1 MKKIYLIFAL
11 FFGLS
16 FSLSAQETVI
26 AVWDFVGGSTA
37 GVLGDGFTT
46 TSTNNN
52 ALGWLKNGD
61 QTSATDVNS
70 VVQSGRGLTGNGFS
84 GSFLP
89 GIDITPTDLV
99 DGKLHISIT
108 YNNIDLTG
116 TGTVQQLFMKG
127 SGNTNYGTNHRM
139 AGLKLTPDA
148 ANSDIKVE
156 SIVLNNGLQYG
167 GSKDQGGLGTS
178 SVYSEQITLG
188 TTMDFVNMTS
198 TFWVGSP
205 GQFPTNP
212 YGLTTA
218 TNDVNQTT
226 AWNDATQT
234 MSPNAVLK
242 FLQFCSKNGD
252 GSVEIDQFKIS
263 TGTYEN
269 TVASGDGETTT
280 PESGLALQ
288 GIIDFK
294 GSTGTNGKAIHLLA
308 TADVPDLSVY
318 AFAISSNGNNDLSS
332 DFTLPAGSASAGDH
346 ILLAR
351 DAAYMNE
358 YMSASVAFSSVIE
371 AGSAVSQN
379 GDDPIALLLNDV
391 VVDQFQDPTTD
402 GTGTDWEYTD
412 SWAYKIEGVWTYGGV
427 QCTSPATLSTWDSN
441 CIYPFVADLS
451 HTPRSVITFED
462 YPVTGDTWNGDSGQ
476 IASIVADPDITTG
489 DHGNVGKMELTAEG
503 NPWQNSQL
511 SLAGGTYAVN
521 LLDGTTKRVTFDMWS
536 ETATCGLLKFEQGL
550 NGAGDKELPFN
561 VSGSGWETISV
572 DFQSGGHDG
581 SAVNGEYNK
590 IVLFFNYCDAAGNP
604 TGTAPDVRYID
615 NISYLQGTYNE
626 PTAVPDVCAP
636 VPTQAEAD
644 VLSVFSDAYSV
655 NIATNTNPG
664 WGQATNASV
673 IQIGPDSDCNT
684 LQYEG
689 LNYQGLEYTNS
700 DVSAMDYVHLDYFT
714 FDSTDIRF
722 SLISPGAE
730 NAYDIGTE
738 LGITTGQWVSVDIPL
753 THFTAPDLTN
763 VFQFKTEGNG
773 DVFLDNLYFWSEP
786 TPESGLALQGIIDF
800 KGSTGT
806 NGKAIHLLAT
816 ADVPDLSVYAFAI
829 SSNGNNDLSS
839 DFTLPAG
846 SASAGDHILLARDA
860 AYMNEYMSAS
870 VAFSSVIEA
879 GSAVSQNGDDPIAL
893 LLNDVV
899 VDQFQDPTT
908 DGTGTDWEYTDSW
921 AYKIEGVWTYGG
933 VQCTSPATLST
944 WDSNCIY
951 PFVADLSHTPRSVI
965 TFEDYPV
972 TGDTWN
978 GDSGQIASIVAD
990 PDITTGDHGNVGKME
1005 LTAEGNPWQNSQLS
1019 LAGGTYAVNLLDGT
1033 TKRVTF
1039 DMWSETATCGL
1050 LKFEQGL
1057 NGAGDKELPFNVS
1070 GSGWETISVDFQSG
1084 GHDGSAVNGEYNKIV
1099 LFFNYCDAAGN
1110 PTGTA
1115 PDVRYIDNIS
1125 YLQGTYNEPTAVPD
1139 VCAPVP
1145 TQAEADVL
1153 SVFSDAYSV
1162 NIATNTNPGWGQATN
1177 ASVIQ
1182 IGPDSDCN
1190 TLQYEGLNYQG
1201 LEYTNSDVSAM
1212 DYVHLDYFTF
1222 DSTDIRFSLISP
1234 GAENA
1239 YDIGTELGITT
1250 GQWVSVD
1257 IPLTHFTVP
1266 DLTNVFQFKT
1276 EGNGDVFLD
1285 NLYFWSVAAEPGPSC
1300 DHTFVMNDSFGDGW
1314 NGASVDILVGGTV
1327 VATTIGP
1334 ASGSASENLIFSAT
1348 LGETIELSW
1357 TSAGSWS
1364 GEISWSVLDGNDG
1377 SEIGSGGNPSDGLL
1391 ETVGLANCYV
1401 PPSCD
1406 HTFVM
1411 NDSFGDGWNG
1421 ASVDILVGGTVVATT
1436 IGPASGSAS
1445 ENLTFAATEGET
1457 IELSWTSA
1465 GSWSGEISWSVLDGN
1480 DGSEIGS
1487 GGNPSDGLQETVG
1500 LANCTPAACPAP
1512 TDLTA
1517 SGITTTGAV
1526 ISWVSDGTQFMI
1538 ELQPAGSAQGTEG
1551 GYVVGDID
1559 PYTATSLDLTGFLTA
1574 NTSYDIY
1581 VVNVCDGAQSEYA
1594 GPLTFTTLPLPIVPD
1609 YVNDFSTYPGD
1620 LWSEAQGSPTTGL
1633 TGVTTSFWGSDG
1645 FANNGFSGAARM
1657 NIYSTGRDEWLISP
1671 TFDLSAMDY
1680 FLNLDAAATEY
1691 SSSTLDAVWGVDDF
1705 AALYVTTDDGVTWT
1719 ELYRWDG
1726 ENNPGVQGAMMPE
1739 ILLSGYTTAKF
1750 GIYAESTEF
1759 NEDIDFFVDNFSIT
1773 AESQAPSCFAPTSL
1787 SVSNVTTTGAVV
1799 SWVSDGT
1806 QFMIEIQPAGSPQGT
1821 AGGYVIGDVEA
1832 YTATSVD
1839 LTGYLTAG
1847 TSYDIYV
1854 VNVCDA
1860 DSLSEYSGPVTFTT
1874 PHVAA
1879 CGETVVYDQVANG
1892 DYTVVLSGGNPASVT
1907 INGNVE
1913 SGWDYLYVTDGA
1925 GNALN
1930 ADQNTGIFTDAT
1942 YTSTDGTISVNIVND
1957 GSIQNGEVTMT
1968 FSCVPPDTT
1977 APVITLTGDEV
1988 VELFFGDSYTDAGAS
2003 ASDDIDGDLTAS
2015 IVVGGDTVDT
2025 LTVGTYVVTYNVS
2038 DAAGNPAIEVTRTV
2052 NVTIDSIRS
2061 IITFE
2066 DYPVTGDT
2074 WYGDSGQVASIVADP
2089 DTSGGDHGNVGKMEL
2104 TATGQP
2110 WQNSQLNLTGGTY
2123 AVNLLDGTAKRVIFE
2138 MWSETATCGLLKFEQ
2153 GLNGA
2158 ENKELPFNVSGTGW
2172 ETIVVDFTDGG
2183 HDGSAVNGE
2192 YNKIVLFFNYCDAA
2206 GNPTGTA
2213 PDVRYIDNISY
2224 LQGTFNEPPFNPG
2237 PAPIPTAAAE
2247 DVISI
2252 YSDTYTQGVTSFNV
2266 NPGWGQ
2272 ATSLNQVTVA
2282 EGDQV
2287 IFMENLNYQG
2297 HTFDAVDL
2305 SSMTHVHFDYYNNG
2319 VPFGSLPFSIINT
2332 SVPGG
2337 TVEQAVTTDA
2347 STVDTWVQVD
2357 IALSEYTN
2365 MVDLLGAIDQLKW
2378 GDANGGSIYIDNLYF
2393 YYDATAGLDDL
2404 GIAEFNYFP
2413 NPVNDILT
2421 INAQSNI
2428 KDITVYNML
2437 GQIVI
2442 RQSPNV
2448 SNCAVD
2454 MSTIQTGAYFVQVTI
2469 GNSIETVRVLKK

>member
-1 MKKIYLIFAL
+1 
-11 FFGLS
+11 
-16 FSLSAQETVI
+16 
-26 AVWDFVGGSTA
+26 
-37 GVLGDGFTT
+37 
-46 TSTNNN
+46 
-52 ALGWLKNGD
+52 
-61 QTSATDVNS
+61 
-70 VVQSGRGLTGNGFS
+70 
-84 GSFLP
+84 
-89 GIDITPTDLV
+89 
-99 DGKLHISIT
+99 
-108 YNNIDLTG
+108 
-116 TGTVQQLFMKG
+116 
-127 SGNTNYGTNHRM
+127 
-139 AGLKLTPDA
+139 
-148 ANSDIKVE
+148 
-156 SIVLNNGLQYG
+156 
-167 GSKDQGGLGTS
+167 
-178 SVYSEQITLG
+178 
-188 TTMDFVNMTS
+188 
-198 TFWVGSP
+198 
-205 GQFPTNP
+205 
-212 YGLTTA
+212 
-218 TNDVNQTT
+218 
-226 AWNDATQT
+226 
-234 MSPNAVLK
+234 
-242 FLQFCSKNGD
+242 
-252 GSVEIDQFKIS
+252 
-263 TGTYEN
+263 
-269 TVASGDGETTT
+269 
-280 PESGLALQ
+280 
-288 GIIDFK
+288 
-294 GSTGTNGKAIHLLA
+294 
-308 TADVPDLSVY
+308 
-318 AFAISSNGNNDLSS
+318 
-332 DFTLPAGSASAGDH
+332 
-346 ILLAR
+346 
-351 DAAYMNE
+351 
-358 YMSASVAFSSVIE
+358 
-371 AGSAVSQN
+371 
-379 GDDPIALLLNDV
+379 
-391 VVDQFQDPTTD
+391 
-402 GTGTDWEYTD
+402 
-412 SWAYKIEGVWTYGGV
+412 
-427 QCTSPATLSTWDSN
+427 
-441 CIYPFVADLS
+441 
-451 HTPRSVITFED
+451 
-462 YPVTGDTWNGDSGQ
+462 
-476 IASIVADPDITTG
+476 
-489 DHGNVGKMELTAEG
+489 G

-521 LLDGTTKRVTFDMWS
+521 LLDGTSKRVTFEMWS

-550 NGAGDKELPFN
+550 NGAGDKELAFN
-561 VSGSGWETISV
+561 VSGNGWETITV
-572 DFQSGGHDG
+572 DFLGGAHDG

-626 PTAVPDVCAP
+626 PTAVPGVCAP
-636 VPTQAEAD
+636 VPAQAEAD
-644 VLSVFSDAYSV
+644 VLSVFSDTYSV

-673 IQIGPDSDCNT
+673 VQIGPDSDCNT

-700 DVSAMDYVHLDYFT
+700 DVSTMDYVHLDYFT
-714 FDSTDIRF
+714 YDSTDIRF

-730 NAYDIGTE
+730 NPYDIGTE

-773 DVFLDNLYFWSEP
+773 DVFLDNLYFWSIADTTAPVITLVGDNPQTLTVGDAYTEL
-786 TPESGLALQGIIDF
+786 G
-800 KGSTGT
+800 
-806 NGKAIHLLAT
+806 AT
-816 ADVPDLSVYAFAI
+816 ASDDTDGDI
-829 SSNGNNDLSS
+829 SSSIVIDATAV
-839 DFTLPAG
+839 DTATAG
-846 SASAGDHILLARDA
+846 S
-860 AYMNEYMSAS
+860 YS
-870 VAFSSVIEA
+870 V
-879 GSAVSQNGDDPIAL
+879 
-893 LLNDVV
+893 
-899 VDQFQDPTT
+899 
-908 DGTGTDWEYTDSW
+908 
-921 AYKIEGVWTYGG
+921 TY
-933 VQCTSPATLST
+933 
-944 WDSNCIY
+944 
-951 PFVADLSHTPRSVI
+951 
-965 TFEDYPV
+965 
-972 TGDTWN
+972 
-978 GDSGQIASIVAD
+978 
-990 PDITTGDHGNVGKME
+990 
-1005 LTAEGNPWQNSQLS
+1005 
-1019 LAGGTYAVNLLDGT
+1019 
-1033 TKRVTF
+1033 
-1039 DMWSETATCGL
+1039 
-1050 LKFEQGL
+1050 
-1057 NGAGDKELPFNVS
+1057 NVS
-1070 GSGWETISVDFQSG
+1070 
-1084 GHDGSAVNGEYNKIV
+1084 
-1099 LFFNYCDAAGN
+1099 DAAGN
-1110 PTGTA
+1110 TATEVTRTVNVEALPPNDSDSESFCATGTDAA
-1115 PDVRYIDNIS
+1115 PTTITLTPDDLTVNNGANLLSVSVTSGTIGSATWVGTWYNANLTVTGGVSDGVTATGLAEMAGLDITGFTSVTMTSVDLDNYADSITMCLNLS
-1125 YLQGTYNEPTAVPD
+1125 VTWALPIVDGDEAVCATGPDAAPTTITLTPNDLTVNEGQEITAV
-1139 VCAPVP
+1139 
-1145 TQAEADVL
+1145 
-1153 SVFSDAYSV
+1153 SVTS
-1162 NIATNTNPGWGQATN
+1162 
-1177 ASVIQ
+1177 
-1182 IGPDSDCN
+1182 
-1190 TLQYEGLNYQG
+1190 
-1201 LEYTNSDVSAM
+1201 
-1212 DYVHLDYFTF
+1212 
-1222 DSTDIRFSLISP
+1222 
-1234 GAENA
+1234 
-1239 YDIGTELGITT
+1239 GTI
-1250 GQWVSVD
+1250 
-1257 IPLTHFTVP
+1257 
-1266 DLTNVFQFKT
+1266 
-1276 EGNGDVFLD
+1276 
-1285 NLYFWSVAAEPGPSC
+1285 
-1300 DHTFVMNDSFGDGW
+1300 
-1314 NGASVDILVGGTV
+1314 
-1327 VATTIGP
+1327 
-1334 ASGSASENLIFSAT
+1334 GSASWVGIWYNANLT
-1348 LGETIELSW
+1348 VT
-1357 TSAGSWS
+1357 
-1364 GEISWSVLDGNDG
+1364 
-1377 SEIGSGGNPSDGLL
+1377 GGVSDGV
-1391 ETVGLANCYV
+1391 TATGLAEMAGLDITGFTSVTMTSVDLDNYADTITMCLNLSVSYV
-1401 PPSCD
+1401 EPSC
-1406 HTFVM
+1406 
-1411 NDSFGDGWNG
+1411 
-1421 ASVDILVGGTVVATT
+1421 TT
-1436 IGPASGSAS
+1436 
-1445 ENLTFAATEGET
+1445 
-1457 IELSWTSA
+1457 
-1465 GSWSGEISWSVLDGN
+1465 
-1480 DGSEIGS
+1480 
-1487 GGNPSDGLQETVG
+1487 
-1500 LANCTPAACPAP
+1500 P
-1512 TDLTA
+1512 TDLTVSGISA
-1517 SGITTTGAV
+1517 SGAV
-1526 ISWVSDGTQFMI
+1526 VSWVSDGTQFMI
-1538 ELQPAGSAQGTEG
+1538 EIQPAGSPQGTAG
-1551 GYVVGDID
+1551 GYVIGDVEA
-1559 PYTATSLDLTGFLTA
+1559 YTATSVDLTGYLSD
-1574 NTSYDIY
+1574 NTSYSIY
-1581 VVNVCDGAQSEYA
+1581 VVNVCGDVNSSWSD
-1594 GPLTFTTLPLPIVPD
+1594 PVSFTTLALPTVPD

-1691 SSSTLDAVWGVDDF
+1691 ASSTLDAVWGVDDF

-1726 ENNPGVQGAMMPE
+1726 ENNPGAQGAVMPE
-1739 ILLSGYTTAKF
+1739 ILLTGYTTAKF
-1750 GIYAESTEF
+1750 GIYAESTVS

-1773 AESQAPSCFAPTSL
+1773 AESQAPSCFAPISL
-1787 SVSNVTTTGAVV
+1787 SVSNVTTTGAVI
-1799 SWVSDGT
+1799 SWTSDGS

-1854 VNVCDA
+1854 VNVCAA
-1860 DSLSEYSGPVTFTT
+1860 DSSSEYSGPVTFTT
-1874 PHVAA
+1874 PNEAA
-1879 CGETVVYDQVANG
+1879 CGETVVYEQVANG
-1892 DYTVVLSGGNPASVT
+1892 DYTVILSGGNPASVT
-1907 INGNVE
+1907 INAVMEN
-1913 SGWDYLYVTDGA
+1913 DYDYIYVRDGA
-1925 GNALN
+1925 GTLLN
-1930 ADQNTGIFTDAT
+1930 TDQNTGPFIDAT
-1942 YTSTDGTISVNIVND
+1942 YTSTDGTISVNVTND
-1957 GSIQNGEVTMT
+1957 VSIQNGEVSMA
-1968 FSCVPPDTT
+1968 FSCIPTDTT

-2003 ASDDIDGDLTAS
+2003 ASDDIDGDLTES

-2074 WYGDSGQVASIVADP
+2074 WYGDSGQIASIVADP

-2365 MVDLLGAIDQLKW
+2365 MVDLLDAIDQLKW

-2448 SNCAVD
+2448 SNCTVD
-2454 MSTIQTGAYFVQVTI
+2454 MSTIQTGAYFVQVSI